1 LKAISGKNLVLIGFM
16 GTGKTETGK
25 LLAASLNRRFIDTDK
40 LIEKEEKAKISE
52 IFAAQGEE
60 YFRRR
65 EKEVIA
71 RLCRKKGLV
80 ISTGGGSLLARE
92 NRKLLAENSF
102 VIWLDA
108 SFDELRQRLTGDV
121 DRPLLKEQDFST
133 LYEKRLEG
141 YRETAHVKIDTT
153 DKSPLM
159 VSEEIMEL
167 LRRG

>member
-1 LKAISGKNLVLIGFM
+1 MN
-16 GTGKTETGK
+16 
-25 LLAASLNRRFIDTDK
+25 
-40 LIEKEEKAKISE
+40 
-52 IFAAQGEE
+52 
-60 YFRRR
+60 Y
-65 EKEVIA
+65 
-71 RLCRKKGLV
+71 
-80 ISTGGGSLLARE
+80 GS
-92 NRKLLAENSF
+92 
-102 VIWLDA
+102 V
-108 SFDELRQRLTGDV
+108 TGDV